1 LSKGI
6 RDKDLKKMFKFIYKN
21 KKTGITKY
29 SNHKIDDNDFVLVS
43 CIKDGSIK
51 SGDKNIIKK

>member
-1 LSKGI
+1 
-6 RDKDLKKMFKFIYKN
+6 MFKFIYKN